1 MRNLLLLPVMAL
13 LPATFLIASCAQP
26 EPGDTLPGNMQD
38 GQPFAAIGEDEV
50 IRIVGTEPF
59 WGGEITGQV
68 LTWSTPQDIEGRQV
82 PVTRF
87 AGRGGLAFSG
97 QIDGQQIDIAI
108 TPAAC
113 SDGMSDRT
121 YPLVATVQLGGQ
133 QLQGCG
139 WTGSSPYS
147 GGE

>member
-1 MRNLLLLPVMAL
+1 MRILLLPAAVLPAAL
-13 LPATFLIASCAQP
+13 LLASCAQQDAG
-26 EPGDTLPGNMQD
+26 ETLPGNTQD
-38 GQPFAAIGEDEV
+38 EQPFAAIGEDEA

-59 WGGEITGQV
+59 WAGEIAGQL
-68 LTWSTPQDIEGRQV
+68 LTWSTPEDIEGREV

-97 QIDGQQIDIAI
+97 QIDGQQLDIAI
-108 TPAAC
+108 TPATC

-121 YPLVATVQLGGQ
+121 YPLVATVQLGGE

-139 WTGSSPYS
+139 WSDSAPYS

>member
-1 MRNLLLLPVMAL
+1 MRILP
-13 LPATFLIASCAQP
+13 LPATALFPAALLLASCAQP

-38 GQPFAAIGEDEV
+38 KQPFAAIGEDEA

-68 LTWSTPQDIEGRQV
+68 LTWSTPEDIEGRQV

-97 QIDGQQIDIAI
+97 RIDDKQIDIAI
-108 TPAAC
+108 TPATC

-139 WTGSSPYS
+139 WTDSAPYS
-147 GGE
+147 GSE